1 MSKDERYTAIYA
13 RLSKEDNYAGR
24 MSNSIAHQFE
34 ILHDYAD
41 RHNLGRVLEYQD
53 DGFSGTN
60 FNRPDFTTMLR
71 DIHRGLIGTVIVKDL
86 SRFGREYLETGE
98 YLEKIFPK
106 FNIRFIAI
114 MDGVD
119 SDIPSTMERIA
130 YRNLDNENYARD
142 VSKKLRIVMESKGN
156 RGKRLTTRAIYGY
169 KKSPD
174 NSSEWV
180 IDEDVSGVI
189 QKIFQ
194 MYSTGYSITKIVGYL
209 REQRIVKPS
218 VYQNRICSANETD
231 ESKYIWSSQTVTS
244 MLGKRE
250 YCGDT
255 VNFRTT
261 KKSFKSKE
269 IIYNGEDKIRI
280 FPDTHPAI
288 IDRALFEEV
297 QKRLSKRKRMER
309 IEDTPLFASMIFC
322 ADCHSR
328 MHLMRTR
335 GSTPD
340 SYICS
345 SYRKAD
351 KDKRL
356 CSSHY
361 IRVENLSRE
370 VLSQIQLIQIDY
382 LRDKDGFRKKILE
395 RMQMEELIER
405 ESIDSMIG
413 DTKHYIEIERMY
425 FKHTF
430 ENVIKEIIPKEA
442 LADLGRQYADRIEE
456 LERKLETLQRKK
468 SVQSEVMKNAERFF
482 KALESHKRIEELTT
496 DLLCDLIDRIEVYE
510 GKKITGSRSKYSKVD
525 IYYIG
530 VGKIKD

>member
-1 MSKDERYTAIYA
+1 MQKDERYVAIYA

-34 ILHDYAD
+34 ILHDYVE

-71 DIHRGLIGTVIVKDL
+71 DIQRGLIGTVIVKDL

-130 YRNLDNENYARD
+130 YKNLDNENYARD
-142 VSKKLRIVMESKGN
+142 VSKKQRIVLENKGSK
-156 RGKRLTTRAIYGY
+156 GKRLTTHVIYGY
-169 KKSPD
+169 KKNPD
-174 NSSEWV
+174 DSSEWI
-180 IDEDVSGVI
+180 IDEAVSDAVL
-189 QKIFQ
+189 KIYQ
-194 MYSTGYSITKIVGYL
+194 LYAEGKPVTKIIRYL
-209 REQRIVKPS
+209 QEHKILKPS
-218 VYQNRICSANETD
+218 VYQNAPRSANETE
-231 ESKYIWSSQTVTS
+231 ESKYVWSGQTIIQI
-244 MLGKRE
+244 LGKRE

-261 KKSFKSKE
+261 RKSFKCKE
-269 IIYNGEDKIRI
+269 IIHNGDDKIMI

-288 IDRALFEEV
+288 ISRELFERV
-297 QKRLSKRKRMER
+297 QEWLAQRKRMER

-322 ADCHSR
+322 ADCHCR

-335 GSTPD
+335 RNNTD
-340 SYICS
+340 SYVCS

-351 KDKRL
+351 KEKRS
-356 CSSHY
+356 CTSHY
-361 IRVENLSRE
+361 VRVDVLSRE
-370 VLSQIQLIQIDY
+370 VLSQIQLVQIDY
-382 LRDKDGFRKKILE
+382 LRDKVGFRQQVLE

-405 ESIDSMIG
+405 ESIDSMIE

-442 LADLGRQYADRIEE
+442 LADLGRQYADRIEA
-456 LERKLETLQRKK
+456 LEQKLETLQRKK
-468 SVQSEVMKNAERFF
+468 SVQSEVMKNADRFF
-482 KALESHKRIEELTT
+482 KALESHKRIERLTT

-510 GKKITGSRSKYSKVD
+510 GKKIAGSRSKYSKVD
-525 IYYIG
+525 IYFIG
-530 VGKIKD
+530 VGKIRG